1 MPNVPADIFRQAAQL
16 NLSDHR
22 RQGNCIRLD
31 DSLDMIVTG
40 DIHGHR
46 RNLARVIDYAAL
58 SRNEHRRLVLQELTH
73 GPIDQATGHDR
84 SVELLLRAARL
95 KVQYPQQVLFVMAN
109 HDLAQITGGQLIK
122 DGREVCGQFVEGV
135 NFAFDQDPADVLA
148 AILEFL
154 TSLPLGIL
162 CPNRVLISHSTPAPN
177 KTDDAT
183 VGILQRDSQPADLDR
198 GGPVYQWV
206 WGRGQTT
213 EQLNGLGSQLGVEFF
228 VLGHRKIDG
237 GFEVFADHA
246 IAISSDKASGCV
258 LHFSTDVPLTG
269 ATAAQ
274 CVKQIALLA

>member
-1 MPNVPADIFRQAAQL
+1 
-16 NLSDHR
+16 
-22 RQGNCIRLD
+22 
-31 DSLDMIVTG
+31 MIVTG